1 MIEELIS
8 NDHDMSETFNK
19 ILANIIPNL
28 KIIPNDNFETANEYE
43 IKSTVENATKKFENY
58 PSIKMILSRIKP
70 NKRFC
75 FCPVLYN
82 EIQNK
87 LKI

>member
-1 MIEELIS
+1 MIEEFIS
-8 NDHDMSETFNK
+8 NDNDMSETFNK

-75 FCPVLYN
+75 FCPVSYN